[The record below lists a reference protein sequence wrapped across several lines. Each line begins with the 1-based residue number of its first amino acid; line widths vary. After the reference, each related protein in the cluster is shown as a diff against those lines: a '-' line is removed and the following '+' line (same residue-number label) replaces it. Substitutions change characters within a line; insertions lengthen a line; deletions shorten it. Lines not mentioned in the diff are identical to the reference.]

1 LGISSYILLLGQEL
15 SFSGQRTEQPCQPHS
30 QYPFVIG
37 KQSPQFLSAIQLK
50 IPNGLTG

>member
-1 LGISSYILLLGQEL
+1 LGFSSYIWLLEQEL
-15 SFSGQRTEQPCQPHS
+15 GFSGRQTEQPCQPQS
-30 QYPFVIG
+30 QYLFVIG

>member
-1 LGISSYILLLGQEL
+1 LAFSSLLNSGISIGLQSSADGTLL
-15 SFSGQRTEQPCQPHS
+15 PCHRK
-30 QYPFVIG
+30 YLFVIG